1 MADRRPPIPAPPQDP
16 TPPTPDSDS
25 PKPDLAAPYNG
36 LLSPDQDVFLSPYK
50 ENFQF
55 RRPPSPSSSTTDSPR
70 LPSNLPSPNLPLS
83 PYSPMIPFSPVYQT
97 MSGEPMTVAQDGQQP
112 TPFNFQPMA
121 MAKSPITKSVH
132 FPYILP
138 SPTKKRHTDNYP
150 AQQSVGQRRG
160 HKYKH
165 SSVSHQIFLEPPP
178 RAPISLPN
186 SLPIP
191 TLREAWRSMS
201 REQNTRFWW
210 SICHA
215 LIAAYTLWSAGSS
228 LALTSLSHLI
238 FYDSLGA
245 LLCVFVDVFS
255 NFDVWK
261 RSTIRHPFGL
271 ERAEV
276 LAGFAMSVLLVFMG
290 MDLISTNIQ
299 HVLEEVGRHE
309 AHHAHSH
316 ARVSAGSIDTA
327 ALLAMV
333 ATVVSALVL
342 HNHARIGRVMRIG
355 VFSSLP
361 SILSNPSHL
370 LTLTC
375 SALLLFLPLLS
386 IEVYTTLDRLLSG
399 TIAVCMCLVGGRLVH
414 KLGLMLLMSFSPS
427 HSHSPSMQFSKISQT
442 SKTPP
447 NSSPIPSLLS
457 TIEADPL
464 VVHVQSAKIWQV
476 HYGLCMASFVLRVRG
491 EESNLVRL
499 RDRVTSLVRNRLG
512 GGYGG
517 GGGAQ
522 RWEVSVQLEREKV
535 GLGFSHGMGSN
546 LGGSVGVPGTGGMGM
561 SFGGVLGSGGLGV
574 VAGGTQRGRKDSKVL

>member
-1 MADRRPPIPAPPQDP
+1 M
-16 TPPTPDSDS
+16 
-25 PKPDLAAPYNG
+25 
-36 LLSPDQDVFLSPYK
+36 V
-50 ENFQF
+50 
-55 RRPPSPSSSTTDSPR
+55 
-70 LPSNLPSPNLPLS
+70 
-83 PYSPMIPFSPVYQT
+83 PFSPVYQS
-97 MSGEPMTVAQDGQQP
+97 MSGEPMAPIQDGQQVS
-112 TPFNFQPMA
+112 PFNFQPSA
-121 MAKSPITKSVH
+121 MAKSPVTRSVQ
-132 FPYILP
+132 FPFMPP
-138 SPTKKRHTDNYP
+138 SLIKKCHTDRFLT
-150 AQQSVGQRRG
+150 QQSVGQRRG

-165 SSVSHQIFLEPPP
+165 SSVSHQIFLEPAP

-186 SLPIP
+186 SLPVP
-191 TLREAWRSMS
+191 TLREALRSMS

-245 LLCVFVDVFS
+245 LLCVAVDVFS

-290 MDLISTNIQ
+290 MDLISHNIQ
-299 HVLEEVGRHE
+299 HILEDAGGHE

-316 ARVSAGSIDTA
+316 ARVGAGSIDTA

-333 ATVVSALVL
+333 ATIVSAMVL
-342 HNHARIGRVMRIG
+342 HNHARIGRVMHIAY
-355 VFSSLP
+355 FSSLP

-375 SALLLFLPLLS
+375 SALLLLLPLLS
-386 IEVYTTLDRLLSG
+386 IEVYTALDRLLSG
-399 TIAVCMCLVGGRLVH
+399 TVALCMCLVGGRLVH

-427 HSHSPSMQFSKISQT
+427 HQNAYTPSKLFKSSKSST
-442 SKTPP
+442 SNAT
-447 NSSPIPSLLS
+447 SSPTTLLPSLLS

-464 VVHVQSAKIWQV
+464 VVHVSSAKIWQV
-476 HYGLCMASFVLRVRG
+476 HYGLCMANFVLRVRG
-491 EESNLVRL
+491 EEENLIRL
-499 RDRVTSLVRNRLG
+499 RDRIGSLVRNRLG

-522 RWEVSVQLEREKV
+522 RWEVSVQFEREKV
-535 GLGFSHGMGSN
+535 GLGFTGGVGISELGSAGFVASPRVIGMG
-546 LGGSVGVPGTGGMGM
+546 VGVGERERER
-561 SFGGVLGSGGLGV
+561 S
-574 VAGGTQRGRKDSKVL
+574 RKEGKAL